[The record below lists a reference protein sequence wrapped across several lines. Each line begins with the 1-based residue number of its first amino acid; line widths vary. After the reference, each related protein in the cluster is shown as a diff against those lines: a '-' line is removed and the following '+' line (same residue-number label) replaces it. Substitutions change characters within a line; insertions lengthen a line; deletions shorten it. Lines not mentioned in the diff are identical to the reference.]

1 MAAFPEY
8 IWTVTLWM
16 KTKKCTYNRRYCL
29 FKIADKITIK
39 VSQVGY
45 LYYYSYRLNKNF
57 NLSSLMTPNILWL
70 RALFDS
76 PALVTIIHCQ
86 CAIAHRNYIM
96 ATVSCWGINYIGY
109 KKQLAIV
116 FCSVYLWV
124 VVIARPIEMPPKQN
138 KTPLEY
144 AERIRHNAQ
153 INSIRFA
160 SLRSGPLRA
169 SFAVTNIHTHT
180 QKYPQKCSLPA
191 HDRMCGVCGWYGR
204 VGLYICAVSIFAHG
218 WPQKISPN
226 IRNR

>member
-1 MAAFPEY
+1 
-8 IWTVTLWM
+8 
-16 KTKKCTYNRRYCL
+16 
-29 FKIADKITIK
+29 
-39 VSQVGY
+39 
-45 LYYYSYRLNKNF
+45 
-57 NLSSLMTPNILWL
+57 MTPNILWL

-169 SFAVTNIHTHT
+169 SSAVTNIHTHT
-180 QKYPQKCSLPA
+180 KIPTKVLSTSARSDVWSLWLIWS
-191 HDRMCGVCGWYGR
+191 RRFIYLRGV
-204 VGLYICAVSIFAHG
+204 YIC
-218 WPQKISPN
+218 PRLTTKN
-226 IRNR
+226 ITKHPK